1 MEQEATMSSI
11 PSLTLAE
18 MRAVY
23 ARIAEHI
30 HRTPVLTCGTF
41 DAIAGRKLYFKCE
54 NLQKTG
60 AFKARGAC
68 NAVLKAKEDL
78 GESLTGD
85 YVHEA
90 VGSMTYSLIV
100 VSLSARQQIND
111 EQ

>member
-1 MEQEATMSSI
+1 MEKETTMSAL

-41 DAIAGRKLYFKCE
+41 DDIAGGRKLYFKCE

-90 VGSMTYSLIV
+90 GQCIV
-100 VSLSARQQIND
+100 QLWLHYLLHVNT
-111 EQ
+111 